1 MKKFVSLLLT
11 VVLLA
16 TMFCVFSIPAS
27 AQTVFAVGSDEYYEC
42 SLDETGNTLLYK
54 LRMIPLDVNSIT
66 SDMSEI
72 NSGLYVVDSNIS
84 LEKRPIVKG
93 NVGIILKNGATLT
106 ANYGITVEEGNTLNI
121 YAQTEDENAMGKLIV
136 DTEGVT
142 AIGGRNGGNG
152 GNGVSSDPNGK
163 DAGSGGNGGN
173 INFHGGKISLKTS
186 GVPCIGGGKGGN
198 GGDGI
203 KSPPGK
209 RKGGNGGAGGN
220 GGNGANVC
228 FFSGNITLKNEDN
241 YCLGGSDGG
250 NGGNANQGSGKDGNA
265 GRGGKGGN
273 TGIVSFLG
281 GNVLLQSDLTAC
293 IGVGFGGAGGQKAP
307 KSTLPDGSNG
317 SNGVFNEG
325 FWNVL
330 DSAAIVAGTSAE
342 AAGEIT
348 EYGNEPYLSV
358 KYDKDTQSV
367 QFLVPLVQLED
378 YQNKYRAKNIPI
390 GIYCGDGLKGDFQ
403 NGTLTISGN
412 GSIGDY
418 AFFHTIFVELQS
430 VVIEEGVT
438 GIGDYAFMSTELL
451 SVKIPASVQYIGN
464 YAFADCYDLSS
475 ATIGNGSLKTIGNE
489 AFSLCKGLSQI
500 IIPAG
505 VESIGSKCF
514 AKSGLLHI
522 TFLGDCKI
530 GEEAF
535 LSCGWYQEFLKITIP
550 SNWTQ
555 GTDTWYG
562 EYESTYENA
571 GIGSTLSEG
580 SLTVICSVAAAVVFG
595 LGGFF
600 IGKAAGKKKKSA
612 AEDNAEKDEE

>member
-1 MKKFVSLLLT
+1 MKKIISILLA
-11 VVLLA
+11 VVLLV
-16 TMFCVFSIPAS
+16 TMLSALSIPAF

-42 SLDETGNTLLYK
+42 GLDETGNTLLYK
-54 LRMIPLDVNSIT
+54 LRMIPFDVNSIT

-72 NSGLYVVDSNIS
+72 NSGLYVVDGDVSF
-84 LEKRPIVKG
+84 EKRPTVKG
-93 NVGIILKNGATLT
+93 NVGIILKNGVTLT

-136 DTEGVT
+136 ETQGVT

-152 GNGVSSDPNGK
+152 GDGVKGNPHGK
-163 DAGSGGNGGN
+163 AGGSGGNGGN
-173 INFHGGKISLKTS
+173 INLHGGKISLKTS
-186 GVPCIGGGKGGN
+186 GVPCIGGGSGGN
-198 GGDGI
+198 GGNGI
-203 KSPPGK
+203 RVVGK
-209 RKGGNGGAGGN
+209 RAGDGGAGGN

-241 YCLGGSDGG
+241 YCLGGGNGG
-250 NGGNANQGSGKDGNA
+250 NGGNGVNGNDPQGVGGDA
-265 GRGGKGGN
+265 GRGGN
-273 TGIVSFLG
+273 TGIVSLLG

-293 IGVGFGGAGGQKAP
+293 IGVGFGGAGGHRAP
-307 KSTLPDGSNG
+307 NGKSHDGNAG
-317 SNGVFNEG
+317 KDGVFNEG

-367 QFLVPLVQLED
+367 QFLVPLFQLED
-378 YQNKYRAKNIPI
+378 YQNKYKAKNIPVE
-390 GIYCGDGLKGDFQ
+390 IYCGDGLKGDFQ

-438 GIGDYAFMSTELL
+438 GIGDYAFASTELL

-464 YAFADCYDLSS
+464 YAFTDCYDLSS
-475 ATIGNGSLKTIGNE
+475 VTIGNGSLKTIGNE

-535 LSCGWYQEFLKITIP
+535 LSCGWAQEFLKITIP

-555 GTDTWYG
+555 GTDAWYG

-571 GIGSTLSEG
+571 DGSAIGSVLSEG
-580 SLTVICSVAAAVVFG
+580 NLWIIIAVAVVVLGGVAALIIV
-595 LGGFF
+595 
-600 IGKAAGKKKKSA
+600 KKKKKPALASG
-612 AEDNAEKDEE
+612 ENKGEE